1 MSSRTEENTFVTP
14 PSGDFPIPL
23 PPPGGFDDIACL
35 DTNAPAPEQGPFP
48 DPDLGTLFSS
58 ESEAQEDVRGE
69 TVCCQNCNVAVGLLS
84 VEVHTI
90 PMQSTSLLSNLC
102 FYLQSSDK
110 SVVSAERHRFDPC
123 LGDRSLLN

>member
-1 MSSRTEENTFVTP
+1 MSSRTEENTFATP

-69 TVCCQNCNVAVGLLS
+69 TVCYQNYGVSVGPLS
-84 VEVHTI
+84 V
-90 PMQSTSLLSNLC
+90 
-102 FYLQSSDK
+102 
-110 SVVSAERHRFDPC
+110 
-123 LGDRSLLN
+123 

>member
-1 MSSRTEENTFVTP
+1 MPFRTEENTFVNP

-35 DTNAPAPEQGPFP
+35 DTNAPAPEHGPFP

-69 TVCCQNCNVAVGLLS
+69 KVSCHNCKMALGSLS
-84 VEVHTI
+84 LEVYST
-90 PMQSTSLLSNLC
+90 PVQSLSLLFTFC
-102 FYLQSSDK
+102 FYVQSAGK
-110 SVVSAERHRFDPC
+110 SCVRGRT
-123 LGDRSLLN
+123 